1 MYTGIFTYLPQ
12 KFVPLFGDEK
22 DCGMLYS
29 GFWR

>member
-1 MYTGIFTYLPQ
+1 MYTGIFKKKKK